1 MNNTTARLRSIKWI
15 TLVCVFALLAGCV
28 TFPQPDLRKRVVD
41 METDQPIPGTYVFV
55 DWVGAA
61 GTIGHSNR
69 VCWRHEVFQTD
80 ANGEYPWP
88 YDKER
93 GYPTGVYLFKPG
105 YGFSRNRARF
115 FKPGDPPFKHFYYNR
130 RDIYWKS
137 ELDPKT
143 GYRNSVFPDGYD
155 TQVQGPFKS
164 EAEAEAHAGVKDT
177 FFLQK
182 WRFSPEEYKQS
193 VKGKLSAL
201 CERGPITTEG
211 GELWLNAV
219 AKELLPLE
227 TDPLEK
233 ERLAGGIEIRIN
245 MERERRER
253 GNTK

>member
-15 TLVCVFALLAGCV
+15 TLVCLFALLAGCV

-55 DWVGAA
+55 DWEGAA

-69 VCWRHEVFQTD
+69 VCRRHEVFQTD

-93 GYPTGVYLFKPG
+93 GYPTGATLFKPG
-105 YGFSRNRARF
+105 YGYSRNRTFF

-130 RDIYWKS
+130 RDIYWKVGKD
-137 ELDPKT
+137 EF
-143 GYRNSVFPDGYD
+143 GRNVPIYPDGYD

-164 EAEAEAHAGVKDT
+164 EAEAKAHAGVKDT
-177 FFLQK
+177 LFLQK

-193 VKGKLSAL
+193 VKVKLRLVCDAGS
-201 CERGPITTEG
+201 ITTAG
-211 GELWLNAV
+211 GELWVSAI

-227 TDPLEK
+227 SDPTAKEK
-233 ERLAGGIEIRIN
+233 LQASIN
-245 MERERRER
+245 AMLGMERNIQARS
-253 GNTK
+253 KK

>member
-1 MNNTTARLRSIKWI
+1 MNNTTARLHSIKWVSLI
-15 TLVCVFALLAGCV
+15 CLFALLAGCV
-28 TFPQPDLRKRVVD
+28 TFPQPDLRQRVVD

-55 DWVGAA
+55 DWEGAA

-93 GYPTGVYLFKPG
+93 GYPTGATLFKPG
-105 YGFSRNRARF
+105 YGLSRNRALF
-115 FKPGDPPFKHFYYNR
+115 FKRGDPDFKYYYRR
-130 RDIYWKS
+130 RDIHWKVGKD
-137 ELDPKT
+137 EF
-143 GYRNSVFPDGYD
+143 GRNVPIYPDGYD

-177 FFLQK
+177 LFLQK

-193 VKGKLSAL
+193 VKGLLSVL
-201 CERGPITTEG
+201 CSRGPITTEG

-227 TDPLEK
+227 ADPLEK

-245 MERERRER
+245 MERERRAR
-253 GNTK
+253 VNTK